1 MKALSIINPWAHLI
15 MYHGKNIE
23 NRTWQANYRGRI
35 LIHVSKT
42 VLRGYN
48 ILLTDLVTYGL
59 LDRHFTPEEKQKIE
73 AECGMIIGSV
83 ELYDCE
89 FGHRAVPWGEPGLW
103 HWKLR
108 NPVPLEKPVPARG
121 SLGLW
126 EYTGELQSG
135 A

>member
-23 NRTWQANYRGRI
+23 NRTWRTDYRGRI
-35 LIHVSKT
+35 LVHVSKKIMP
-42 VLRGYN
+42 GYRHL
-48 ILLTDLVTYGL
+48 ISELEDLDMEKYCEL
-59 LDRHFTPEEKQKIE
+59 EEEKKIE

-83 ELYDCE
+83 ELYDCVLE
-89 FGHRAVPWGEPGLW
+89 QCKVPWGEPGLW

-108 NPVPLEKPVPARG
+108 NPLPLEKPVPARG

-126 EYTGELQSG
+126 DYTGELK
-135 A
+135 